1 MKKVAQLP
9 PGLLADVATLMAIAE
24 NFLDDLEHD
33 IGPEIPRVWKRPRTQ
48 LNKKGETKTYYRW
61 YCSWHDGSKT
71 VTKYL
76 GSCRKISEAE
86 ALEKAK
92 ILMEEALPGC
102 QEDRGRTGDKCS
114 PC

>member
-1 MKKVAQLP
+1 MNREKSMKKVAQLP

-48 LNKKGETKTYYRW
+48 LNKKGETKPYYRW

-92 ILMEEALPGC
+92 ILMEETLPVC
-102 QEDRGRTGDKCS
+102 
-114 PC
+114 

>member
-1 MKKVAQLP
+1 MKKVARIP
-9 PGLLADVATLMAIAE
+9 TGHLADMAMLVTIAE
-24 NFLDDLEHD
+24 NILDVIENG
-33 IGPEIPRVWKRPRTQ
+33 ISPEIPRVWKRPRTQ
-48 LNKKGETKTYYRW
+48 MNTKGETKTYYRW

-92 ILMEEALPGC
+92 ILMVEALPGR
-102 QEDRGRTGDKCS
+102 QGDRGRTGDKCS